1 MGDRLGTQGA
11 VGILL
16 FFPSVGYEAKSLSF
30 GNKLHDLS
38 IFEKKN
44 YQSIV
49 TKINY
54 MIRKCPKIFL
64 SVGFVV
70 KSLSSSE

>member
-38 IFEKKN
+38 IFEKKTI
-44 YQSIV
+44 S
-49 TKINY
+49 
-54 MIRKCPKIFL
+54 R
-64 SVGFVV
+64 
-70 KSLSSSE
+70 

>member
-1 MGDRLGTQGA
+1 M
-11 VGILL
+11 LL
-16 FFPSVGYEAKSLSF
+16 AFCFFFPSVGYEAKSLSF

-54 MIRKCPKIFL
+54 MIRGWPKKL
-64 SVGFVV
+64 QVLAN
-70 KSLSSSE
+70 KLHDLKMT